1 MNKLFENMNKSLANK
16 AEELMEF
23 LISPLYMIIHT
34 VAVLLIAHFDI
45 LKSPETE
52 KFSYIELVIN
62 YGLSSFVYYIG
73 FMFVLYIIADS
84 NFVNE

>member
-1 MNKLFENMNKSLANK
+1 MNKSIENINKSLASK
-16 AEELMEF
+16 AEELMAF

-34 VAVLLIAHFDI
+34 VAVLIIAHFDVMNI
-45 LKSPETE
+45 LETE
-52 KFSYIELVIN
+52 SLSYGYLVIN
-62 YGLSSFVYYIG
+62 YGMSSFVCYLC

>member
-1 MNKLFENMNKSLANK
+1 MNKSLATK

-34 VAVLLIAHFDI
+34 VAILLISNFDI
-45 LKSPETE
+45 LKTPETAN
-52 KFSYIELVIN
+52 FSYSELVIN
-62 YGLSSFVYYIG
+62 YGISSFVCYIG